1 MREVR
6 AEVQTWE
13 GEMCAAIRVGVQA
26 GQVLAVAQQM
36 VMGIEGLGGLGGVET
51 LRSHQEVLL
60 AVQTPHRLTVFP
72 GENKFKSAFFYRTRW
87 FYS

>member
-6 AEVQTWE
+6 AKVQGVWFITWE

-26 GQVLAVAQQM
+26 WQVLAVAQQM
-36 VMGIEGLGGLGGVET
+36 VVGIEGPGCLGGVET

-72 GENKFKSAFFYRTRW
+72 GGKNQEKLL
-87 FYS
+87 